1 MSVTVIIAGYN
12 AEPWLERCLQSCR
25 ESVVPTRVILV
36 DNASSDRTLE
46 IAREFPEVLTLPQSK
61 NLGFGAANNIG
72 LQKAREENADWVLL
86 LNQDAFLEPRTL
98 THLLASAERHP
109 EIGVFSPLHLAGDG
123 VALDPPF
130 TEHLQ
135 RGAPQFLSDL
145 HADRLKDHYRVPFVN
160 AAIWLIRRETLD
172 RVGGFDPLFFLYGE
186 DDDWC
191 ARAERLG
198 IAIAVIPVAHAIHA
212 RGGESGSADR
222 KRQVAARANR
232 IYLTHVLAMKRPD
245 RAAWRSFAGATLE
258 TLTRTVRLAFSGMFG
273 EATAA
278 IRGYWRMVFRL
289 PEILRHRALCRG
301 PGPHWI

>member
-25 ESVVPTRVILV
+25 DSVVPTRVILV

-46 IAREFPEVLTLPQSK
+46 IAAKFPGVLTLPQSR
-61 NLGFGAANNIG
+61 NLGFGAANNLG
-72 LQKAREENADWVLL
+72 LQKSREENSEWILL
-86 LNQDAFLEPRTL
+86 LNQDAFLEPQTL

-145 HADRLKDHYRVPFVN
+145 HAAGLKDHYRVPFVN
-160 AAIWLIRRETLD
+160 AAIWLIRRKTLD

-198 IAIAVIPVAHAIHA
+198 FTIAVIPAARAIHA
-212 RGGESGSADR
+212 RGGESGSVVR
-222 KRQVAARANR
+222 KRKVAARANR
-232 IYLTHVLAMKRPD
+232 IYATHVLAMKRPD
-245 RAAWRSFAGATLE
+245 RPAWRSFAGATLE
-258 TLTRTVRLAFSGMFG
+258 TLTKTVRLAFSGVFG
-273 EATAA
+273 ETVASL
-278 IRGYWRMVFRL
+278 RGYGRMVLRL
-289 PEILRHRALCRG
+289 PEILRHRALCRR